1 MIVSPHSSQ
10 SRKSLAIFAVLT
22 LLQIL
27 TGVLY
32 KISPQIKQG
41 SQSFAAIVF
50 YAEVLKLF
58 ISTVIIYITADSQIS
73 GEAFDVHRCVFFRK
87 ISTISTKF
95 CEQVTWRFLLYS
107 AGIASLYCCNNSLL
121 ISSSNSMDSTIS
133 TLATSVSIPFTLLI
147 LSGLCD
153 RCINHF
159 DWIALSLQLI
169 GLGISQYNGC
179 QQSSS
184 QLDYIIL
191 ITMAIL
197 TAVSR
202 VGNEYCVKYLNI
214 DLQVQNLVL
223 YSLNVMFHF
232 VLFYKSLAVL
242 NYSWWMMAMS
252 VCYSLIGLIVSAVY
266 KYSDIFMQL
275 WSFSCATVVLIL
287 CNSLLFGSVVDA
299 HIYAGVLIVLLG
311 FYLFILQRD
320 DFAAVPIERTVT
332 NDEEAT
338 RSSSV
343 KIILLILFT
352 IIGYFTLL
360 STRTTIRPIPF
371 RNSNTTESLHTTTV
385 ITKQQVT
392 NSFFQITRIDP
403 IRLNRPL
410 KIHGIFNVKDAEL
423 QLTVN
428 AIKCS
433 LYYFSNNET
442 ICNAPDLIDKLP
454 RNATVEI
461 TVKARYGSSSI
472 EQKITVAR
480 WMTHWEREHILLLI
494 CFGQA
499 RYERIAFLSMFEDLF
514 PKVIYAGPTAGE
526 NIVLCPELPWR
537 NHVCMSRVIEQY
549 PNYNGYL
556 YQTFDTGV
564 ILFNL
569 FSFDLLKI
577 WRAKDYRSRDPPFGS
592 PVHEGSAAGW
602 MWNVHPVLADTK
614 KAFAII
620 NSESQKNTSDGQR
633 YRRYMKNLVTNAG
646 AADMRLGSFSDLY
659 YIPKHLTNDWLFLA
673 GRGGVFDKCNVIHEI
688 VSPTISWMITDKITT
703 KYQTFEGSYSTDA
716 SIQEYLRNPHHHYF
730 HRVNLTDKN
739 ERDFVKTIKE
749 KSHVYV

>member
-1 MIVSPHSSQ
+1 MIISQHSSQ
-10 SRKSLAIFAVLT
+10 SRKSLSIFAVLT

-27 TGVLY
+27 VGVLY
-32 KISPQIKQG
+32 KISPQIKQS
-41 SQSFAAIVF
+41 SQSLAAIVF

-58 ISTVIIYITADSQIS
+58 ISTVIIYITTDGQIS
-73 GEAFDVHRCVFFRK
+73 GEAFGVHRWVFFRK
-87 ISTISTKF
+87 ISAISTKF

-107 AGIASLYCCNNSLL
+107 AGVAFLYCYNNFLL
-121 ISSSNSMDSTIS
+121 ISSSKSMDSTIS
-133 TLATSVSIPFTLLI
+133 TLVISFSIPFTLLI

-153 RCINHF
+153 RFIHHF

-169 GLGISQYNGC
+169 GLGISQYNAC

-184 QLDYIIL
+184 ELDYIIL
-191 ITMAIL
+191 ISMAIL
-197 TAVSR
+197 TAVSC
-202 VGNEYCVKYLNI
+202 VGNEYCVKYLDI

-223 YSLNVMFHF
+223 YSLNIVFHF
-232 VLFYKSLAVL
+232 ISFYKSLIVL
-242 NYSWWMMAMS
+242 NYSWWMIAMG

-287 CNSLLFGSVVDA
+287 FNSLLFGSVVDA

-311 FYLFILQRD
+311 FYLYILRKD

-332 NDEEAT
+332 NDERAN
-338 RSSSV
+338 RSTSM

-352 IIGYFTLL
+352 FVGYFTLL
-360 STRTTIRPIPF
+360 STRTTIRPIPL

-403 IRLNRPL
+403 IRLNQPL
-410 KIHGIFNVKDAEL
+410 KIHGIFNVKGSEL

-428 AIKCS
+428 TIKCS

-442 ICNAPDLIDKLP
+442 ICNAPDLLDKLP
-454 RNATVEI
+454 RNTTVEI
-461 TVKARYGSSSI
+461 TIKAQYGSSST
-472 EQKITVAR
+472 EQTITVAR

-499 RYERIAFLSMFEDLF
+499 RYERTAFLSMFEDLF

-537 NHVCMSRVIEQY
+537 NHVCMSRVIEQH

-556 YQTFDTGV
+556 YQTFDTAV
-564 ILFNL
+564 ILYNL
-569 FSFDLLKI
+569 FHFDLLTI
-577 WRAKDYRSRDPPFGS
+577 WRAKDYWSRDPPFGS

-673 GRGGVFDKCNVIHEI
+673 GQGGVFDKCNVIHEI

-730 HRVNLTDKN
+730 HRVNLANKN
-739 ERDFVKTIKE
+739 ERDFVKMIKE